1 MALYKKE
8 LLFVHINKSCGGIII
23 HNFIRNSERLLVAKF
38 HRTLSDM
45 MTESKKIGLN
55 TDNITKFTIVR
66 NPFDRMVSMFLF
78 YGKNRKKYKEFF
90 SGYEE
95 SPEEILSKTFEDV
108 QGYEDLVMLKDVN
121 FNSHCEHHMVPI
133 QGKVHLAYIPTK
145 RVVGISK
152 LARTVDIFARR
163 LQTQETMTQQ
173 IAECINSSL
182 KPKGVAV
189 YIEAFHQCMTTR
201 GVMKPNVS
209 TITNCFIGDF
219 KTDSDLQQRF
229 TSYILNR

>member
-1 MALYKKE
+1 MDSIVTKKTFKDAL
-8 LLFVHINKSCGGIII
+8 
-23 HNFIRNSERLLVAKF
+23 
-38 HRTLSDM
+38 D
-45 MTESKKIGLN
+45 KKISREEAEEAVKTLIKWAGDNPSREGLKD
-55 TDNITKFTIVR
+55 TPKRVIKA
-66 NPFDRMVSMFLF
+66 
-78 YGKNRKKYKEFF
+78 YEEFF
-90 SGYEE
+90 SGYKE
-95 SPEEILSKTFEDV
+95 SAEKFLSKTFEDV
-108 QGYEDLVMLKDVN
+108 QGYEDLVMLKDIN

-133 QGKVHLAYIPTK
+133 EGKVHLAYIPIK
-145 RVVGISK
+145 KVVGISK

-173 IAECINSSL
+173 IADCINNSL

-219 KTDSDLQQRF
+219 KTKSELQQRF
-229 TSYILNR
+229 TNYILNK

>member
-1 MALYKKE
+1 MDSIVTKKTFKDAL
-8 LLFVHINKSCGGIII
+8 
-23 HNFIRNSERLLVAKF
+23 
-38 HRTLSDM
+38 D
-45 MTESKKIGLN
+45 KKISREEAEEAVKTLIKWVGDNPNREGLKD
-55 TDNITKFTIVR
+55 TPKRVIKA
-66 NPFDRMVSMFLF
+66 
-78 YGKNRKKYKEFF
+78 YEEFF
-90 SGYEE
+90 SGYKE
-95 SPEEILSKTFEDV
+95 SAEKFLSKTFEDV
-108 QGYEDLVMLKDVN
+108 QGYEDLVMLKDIN

-133 QGKVHLAYIPTK
+133 EGKVHLAYIPIK
-145 RVVGISK
+145 KVVGISK

-173 IAECINSSL
+173 IADCINNSL

-219 KTDSDLQQRF
+219 KIKSELQQRF
-229 TSYILNR
+229 TNYILNK